1 MYKAWSTI
9 DAKFVQLGVLP
20 QGRSIRACRN
30 FCKRHGLSFPG
41 KKEIDSIN
49 QALQRIEGQ
58 GVAPL

>member
-30 FCKRHGLSFPG
+30 FCKRHGLTFPG
-41 KKEIDSIN
+41 KKKIDSIN

-58 GVAPL
+58 GVAQL